1 MQPCEGLSHRQPTTA
16 RYVNDFGR
24 RQGVYIYWILG
35 LDGREEVFIVVNIQ
49 VRVEATL
56 HQDPRPPKFQRLFY
70 LGEYLLLPEEIT
82 VTRAGGTVEGA
93 EVTLSQAE
101 VGVVDVAVNNERN
114 LLLRH
119 RPPPLLHREG
129 AKGKEIHAPNRADI
143 QGQTRTSALRN
154 NGSGQWYRRA
164 NSLKRPSPTLPYGY
178 GCIQWRR
185 PRLPPHPAGFR
196 PQGLYPRPGPPTLHR
211 PWAIPST
218 PAKRHP
224 DRNEECQTPGSTWPL
239 ELRRL

>member
-1 MQPCEGLSHRQPTTA
+1 MLRSTMNVTCSSGTA
-16 RYVNDFGR
+16 LLRFS
-24 RQGVYIYWILG
+24 IA
-35 LDGREEVFIVVNIQ
+35 REP
-49 VRVEATL
+49 RVS
-56 HQDPRPPKFQRLFY
+56 R
-70 LGEYLLLPEEIT
+70 YLLRSSAKASWSLTRSPLRTRFTKTSAST
-82 VTRAGGTVEGA
+82 VICPSPSRQSHPQESG
-93 EVTLSQAE
+93 SQALPGALRLDRR
-101 VGVVDVAVNNERN
+101 VHRN
-114 LLLRH
+114 
-119 RPPPLLHREG
+119 
-129 AKGKEIHAPNRADI
+129 APNRADI

-154 NGSGQWYRRA
+154 SATGQWYRRA